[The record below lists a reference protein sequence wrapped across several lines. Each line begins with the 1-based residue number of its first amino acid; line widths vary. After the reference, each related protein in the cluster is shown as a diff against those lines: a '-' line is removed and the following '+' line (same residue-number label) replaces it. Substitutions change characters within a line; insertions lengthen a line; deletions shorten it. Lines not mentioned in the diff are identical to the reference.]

1 MLESCKTCT
10 HYGRDCIPFVMTL
23 PVSDLIAWMRIRKDA
38 LRLSNADI
46 AEAANVP
53 KGTVDRI
60 FSSSGPADFRFST
73 VQPIVRVLAGCT
85 QEELTCSPLAD
96 ASIAGHVAHLE
107 DTISRLEAENSRQ
120 VETIAR
126 VRETVSDMKAL
137 AQRRMR
143 IISVLAI
150 SLAAALL
157 LIIIALVLDRIDP
170 DRGFLWLGRVA
181 EMME

>member
-1 MLESCKTCT
+1 MLESCKTCA
-10 HYGRDCIPFVMTL
+10 HYGRDCIPFVMSL

-85 QEELTCSPLAD
+85 QEELTCSPLSD
-96 ASIAGHVAHLE
+96 ASLAGHVAHLE
-107 DTISRLEAENSRQ
+107 DTISCLKAENSRQ
-120 VETIAR
+120 VETISN
-126 VRETVSDMKAL
+126 VRLTLNDMKGL
-137 AQRRMR
+137 ARRRMR

-150 SLAAALL
+150 GLAAALL
-157 LIIIALVLDRIDP
+157 LIIIALALDRIDP
-170 DRGFLWLGRVA
+170 DRGFLWIGSVA